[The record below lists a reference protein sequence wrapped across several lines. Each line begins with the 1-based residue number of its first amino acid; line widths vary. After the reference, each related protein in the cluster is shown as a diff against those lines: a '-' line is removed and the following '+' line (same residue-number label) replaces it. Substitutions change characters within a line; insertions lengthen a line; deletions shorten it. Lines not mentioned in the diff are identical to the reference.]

1 MAVPAQ
7 EAHSLYP
14 DVCPA
19 ARQLRGK
26 HEGVESRKTSKREI
40 GRECIKYFY
49 MYAFMFYTQWYSK
62 KDFRLLSR
70 YSAP

>member
-1 MAVPAQ
+1 MSPQECAHVAVPAQ

-19 ARQLRGK
+19 ARQLREN

-40 GRECIKYFY
+40 GRE
-49 MYAFMFYTQWYSK
+49 
-62 KDFRLLSR
+62 
-70 YSAP
+70 